1 LEPSPPRQAVELSAS
16 PHTPTEEGS
25 VQGPRGEEGYPQ
37 DGDGALLGRDHGVE
51 HPLTGCSARD
61 PVSPH
66 PVVEH

>member
-1 LEPSPPRQAVELSAS
+1 M
-16 PHTPTEEGS
+16 EEGS